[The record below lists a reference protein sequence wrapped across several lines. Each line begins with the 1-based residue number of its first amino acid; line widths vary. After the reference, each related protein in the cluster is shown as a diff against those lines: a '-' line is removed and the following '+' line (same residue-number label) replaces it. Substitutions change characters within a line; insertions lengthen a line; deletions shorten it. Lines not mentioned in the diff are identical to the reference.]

1 MELYFIV
8 NVPFLPSLVASSL
21 ALDVRYLFFFFLKVP
36 AFCCWWWWWLVA
48 IEQFVV
54 ILVFVLEEIT
64 HILLL

>member
-1 MELYFIV
+1 MELYFTV

-21 ALDVRYLFFFFLKVP
+21 ALDVRYLFFFLKFP
-36 AFCCWWWWWLVA
+36 AFCCWWWWLVA